1 LSHVEDGPSNPSR
14 PVDDSNL
21 RSLRSEQSDVAAAVS
36 AYLAVAPADFEG
48 LTVVRADT
56 ADGRSSRVTL
66 SSYWRPPLVSLLVP
80 EGLRIEVTALGRS
93 VFT

>member
-1 LSHVEDGPSNPSR
+1 
-14 PVDDSNL
+14 L

-36 AYLAVAPADFEG
+36 AYLAVAPADFKG